1 MTVKPYPKEPR
12 MKKVLIAVDE
22 SRGSQATVDTFINLF
37 SCVRPETVILLYVE
51 KIEGRSLM
59 DDARPGGDV
68 HLEGTIA
75 GD

>member
-1 MTVKPYPKEPR
+1 

-51 KIEGRSLM
+51 KIEGRSPYGR
-59 DDARPGGDV
+59 DARPGGDG